1 MDAVYWK
8 IELIVDN
15 AMGVVS
21 EFHASNR
28 EDTLV
33 PVAITKSEIK
43 DGQSLTYI
51 SGVIERFPTMKEIK
65 EMIQKAYKDHEKE
78 TTEVKGVKYEKDAN
92 GNFTDGKSFSIS
104 K

>member
-8 IELIVDN
+8 IELVVDN
-15 AMGVVS
+15 VMGVVS

-28 EDTLV
+28 EDTLA

-43 DGQSLTYI
+43 DGRSYTHI
-51 SGVIERFPTMKEIK
+51 AGVIKRFPTMKEIQ
-65 EMIQKAYKDHEKE
+65 EMIKKAYDDHEKE

-92 GNFTDGKSFSIS
+92 GNFTDGQSFSIS